1 MLKSTLLRA
10 TALAIAAT
18 VSTAVADETPT
29 FMFVQ
34 TANSVVIDQDA
45 KTLRLVGVSPQTLYF
60 SDRPNRLAG
69 HIPMDA
75 YLREWTEGPQDFD
88 NDPPNATLSV
98 YESDQDGNAIVVV
111 ELLDPAVEGED
122 IVYGYNIVE
131 GEMPAGGGAAALFID
146 KVGPGGGVGAGY
158 HGVGVGARGPGV
170 AGWAG
175 VAARTD
181 CANGGC

>member
-1 MLKSTLLRA
+1 MIKTNVLRA
-10 TALAIAAT
+10 TAIALSLSAFPA
-18 VSTAVADETPT
+18 SADETPS

-34 TANSVVIDQDA
+34 TADNVVIDQDA
-45 KTLRLVGVSPQTLYF
+45 KTFRMVGVSPQTLYF

-75 YLREWTEGPQDFD
+75 YLREWSEGPQDFD

-98 YESDQDGNAIVVV
+98 YESDQDSNEIVVV

-122 IVYGYNIVE
+122 LIYRYNIVE
-131 GEMPAGGGAAALFID
+131 GEMPAGGGAAALFVD

-181 CANGGC
+181 CASGGC